1 MRGTDRGG
9 ASSRMPWHGWLLGGL
24 LLLYGLAA
32 AFDHGVS
39 LAQGEAYYRASG
51 MSEPQVAYFSAQP
64 AWAIAGWT
72 LSVWAGLAGAVA
84 LLLRRPVAAP
94 LFALAAAGSLAYIV
108 YLLVLTDGR
117 AAMGVLWAMPL
128 VLAALMILMVP
139 YSVLLARGRA
149 GR

>member
-1 MRGTDRGG
+1 M
-9 ASSRMPWHGWLLGGL
+9 
-24 LLLYGLAA
+24 
-32 AFDHGVS
+32 
-39 LAQGEAYYRASG
+39 
-51 MSEPQVAYFSAQP
+51 
-64 AWAIAGWT
+64 
-72 LSVWAGLAGAVA
+72 A

-139 YSVLLARGRA
+139 YSVRLARGRA
-149 GR
+149 LR

>member
-32 AFDHGVS
+32 AFDHGMS

-51 MSEPQVAYFSAQP
+51 MSELQVAYFSAQP

-94 LFALAAAGSLAYIV
+94 LFALAAAGSLVYIV

-139 YSVLLARGRA
+139 YSVRLARGRA
-149 GR
+149 VR

>member
-9 ASSRMPWHGWLLGGL
+9 ASGRMPWHGWLLGGL

-32 AFDHGVS
+32 AFDHGMS

-51 MSEPQVAYFSAQP
+51 MSELQVAYFSAQP

-94 LFALAAAGSLAYIV
+94 LFSLAAAGSLVYIV

-139 YSVLLARGRA
+139 YSVRLARRRA

>member
-32 AFDHGVS
+32 AFDHGMS

-51 MSEPQVAYFSAQP
+51 MSELQVAYFSAQP

-94 LFALAAAGSLAYIV
+94 LFSLAAAGSLVYIV

-139 YSVLLARGRA
+139 YSVRLARGRA

>member
-32 AFDHGVS
+32 AFDHGMS

-51 MSEPQVAYFSAQP
+51 MSELQVAYFSAQP

-139 YSVLLARGRA
+139 YSVRLARGRA
-149 GR
+149 VR

>member
-32 AFDHGVS
+32 AFDHGMS

-51 MSEPQVAYFSAQP
+51 MSELQVAYFSAQP

-94 LFALAAAGSLAYIV
+94 LFSLAAAGSLVYIV

-139 YSVLLARGRA
+139 YSVRLARGRA
-149 GR
+149 VR

>member
-32 AFDHGVS
+32 AFDHGMS

-51 MSEPQVAYFSAQP
+51 MSELQVAYFSAQP

-84 LLLRRPVAAP
+84 LLLRRPVGAP

-139 YSVLLARGRA
+139 YSVRLARGRA